1 MCLNQYL
8 EETWTTT
15 LIKYKVHKLKDV
27 ERIEILCPAT
37 KRICILLLYYQQ
49 EQPLLCCK
57 EWERNKEDEL
67 LWPVKRICIVL
78 LCTFFTSTATTI
90 HDKIT
95 KVVHGEVLRRA
106 NDVDTYL
113 APLLVNE
120 LNEGIKC
127 VETSN
132 KLSVTSKD
140 IIRTAPSTS
149 TITTNSPTFTKV
161 SK

>member
-1 MCLNQYL
+1 MSSSDL
-8 EETWTTT
+8 
-15 LIKYKVHKLKDV
+15 LKEFASSSSARNEDG
-27 ERIEILCPAT
+27 T
-37 KRICILLLYYQQ
+37 KR
-49 EQPLLCCK
+49 
-57 EWERNKEDEL
+57 
-67 LWPVKRICIVL
+67 
-78 LCTFFTSTATTI
+78 TFFTSTATTI